1 MSDPATPETVLE
13 ATGAKARVAR
23 VYAEALMGVA
33 AKSNQLDAV
42 GDELEQVVGDV
53 IKPHPRIQEF
63 LAGNSVSMDGKLPIL
78 AAAFEHRTSETF
90 RKFLC
95 VLNANG
101 RLDLLPAISAELRT
115 LRDAAAGR
123 VRVRVTA
130 PVPLLDTQV
139 ESLTTTLHARL
150 NAQPVLDIRIDPEIL
165 GGLIVQVGDKVYDTS
180 VRTRLANLRNH
191 LTTSGTHG

>member
-1 MSDPATPETVLE
+1 MSDPKQHETVLE

-33 AKSNQLDAV
+33 TKSDQLDAV
-42 GDELEQVVGDV
+42 GDELEEVVSGV
-53 IKPHPRIQEF
+53 VKSHPRIQAF
-63 LAGNSVSMDGKLPIL
+63 LAGNSVSMAGKLPVL

-90 RKFLC
+90 RKFVG

-115 LRDAAAGR
+115 MRDAAAGR
-123 VRVRVTA
+123 VRVKVTA
-130 PVPLLDTQV
+130 PVPLLDAQV
-139 ESLTTTLHARL
+139 DALTKTLHAQL
-150 NAQPVLDIRIDPEIL
+150 NAHPVLDVRIDPDIL

-180 VRTRLANLRNH
+180 VRTRLDNLRNH

>member
-1 MSDPATPETVLE
+1 MIGPTKHETVLE

-42 GDELEQVVGDV
+42 GDELEEIVGNV
-53 IKPHPRIQEF
+53 LKPYPAIQAF
-63 LAGNSVSMDGKLPIL
+63 LAGNSVSMSGKLPAL

-90 RKFLC
+90 RKFVG

-115 LRDAAAGR
+115 MRDQAAGR
-123 VRVRVTA
+123 VRVKVTA

-139 ESLTTTLHARL
+139 ESLTKTLHAQL
-150 NAQPVLDIRIDPEIL
+150 HAQPVLDIRVDPDIL

-180 VRTRLANLRNH
+180 VRTRLDNLRTH

>member
-1 MSDPATPETVLE
+1 MSDPKQHETVLE

-33 AKSNQLDAV
+33 AKSGQLDAV
-42 GDELEQVVGDV
+42 GDELEEIVGGV
-53 IKPHPRIQEF
+53 IKPYPGIRAF
-63 LAGNSVSMDGKLPIL
+63 LAGNSVSMSGKLPAL

-90 RKFLC
+90 RKFVG

-115 LRDAAAGR
+115 MRDAAAGR
-123 VRVRVTA
+123 VRVKVTA
-130 PVPLLDTQV
+130 PVPLLDAQLDA
-139 ESLTTTLHARL
+139 LTKTLHAQL
-150 NAQPVLDIRIDPEIL
+150 NAHPVLDVRIDPDIL

-180 VRTRLANLRNH
+180 VRTRLDNLRNH